1 MAEFLFDT
9 KSTANFGIGT
19 PTPEDID
26 KQRFLAERKRQQEM
40 GWGEATWEFASG
52 LASGLYDYAM
62 EEVPEFLNGKS
73 LTMGMLGLGDK
84 EGDFEDAWGT
94 IGRSAELGARDTYNT
109 FKVLVGNVK
118 DYFNSELSEEERGER
133 AWYRHQYEMNYFNDA
148 REKFIDAS
156 TSQYGNKLSFLADF
170 TDATNLIPSVGALKF
185 LPKATRS
192 ALKGSAELS
201 GKALSRTGAGLMG
214 VSDIAGYPRS
224 LAKKYKLGEVY
235 GAGQALGVAG
245 AVGGAT
251 GVAGTISTGMTGLLA
266 TNIVAKMAGKL
277 AMEVGEVAKIF
288 AMPSSHARFL
298 HRLATSDAVSKQ
310 TRKTATMLNSMKGT
324 QAYDIL
330 FNSFVAGL
338 GAGAMQIGIEGA
350 KGKGAYEVGVA
361 TGQGIGMGSGVGL
374 GISATGAG
382 ERGAGKTLNS
392 RNPDGTLS
400 DRSLQGM
407 ENYLAKKKQAN
418 NIEQIKAFGALDDTS
433 KIAVST
439 LDELAGLGNFRMELV
454 DDQEAT
460 RIILE
465 SENSDSKIEIPEGTK
480 LGAIPSAFYDPKS
493 RSVFIHD
500 KQVKEGSKIG
510 ARLFLHEFGHH
521 AFREMLGSSPMSR
534 RQILA
539 NYEQEDGY
547 EFEYFDDGG
556 KLMGSVKVNEE
567 AFNFA
572 KDYANKIRSTSPVQA
587 EKLGFDENGNWKGR
601 GDAKLLSEELGA
613 EQWSMAYQYEPNAFE
628 KMNKGIRHTLI
639 DAMKTG
645 LAKLGVVEPDSGN
658 PAKSMISEAMTA
670 SPEVKKV
677 LDNYVQK
684 RKQHLADRANDID
697 TGRKHTPDK
706 SNGQTSDEKYTSL
719 FGGIGINKAMG
730 RHFHIQDEQM
740 FNELLET
747 LNFEEENAGDFT
759 GIGKGNEGRQLHW
772 KTREMFGRAGKYNS
786 AVKEVIDF
794 IQEAIN
800 NREMLQF
807 GYRSANWFKAS
818 DYNPFF
824 ERSITPYAWQI
835 SPKKPRF
842 SLRHGRTIYPN
853 LKVMGW
859 DADVVENNIEIM
871 NSAGLLGGR
880 KVEDFK
886 KDFAE
891 HAQSVLT
898 ESGKEGRINPLGLG
912 ENELFTMA
920 FGMRDSGVKIQNPEL
935 NEWFSSEANTMKQ
948 ALKSYDVSA
957 LAGMSGE
964 GKSGYA
970 YDYKNVKHN
979 YMPSIAQNG
988 FENSTI
994 PPRAKRYS
1002 LSQTGSTF
1010 VTLPEEYNK
1019 YTDEELD
1026 LLIRD
1031 PDSDYYRDE
1040 ENLRL
1045 NESLM
1050 DFALNPVESQLGKI
1064 DRLGTFLVG
1073 ATRQNPE
1080 IFAHKKQ
1087 TLSMDMPDL
1096 EMDDRAEYTEA
1107 LIEELESMLRNN
1119 LAKYDDL
1126 EIGFQDTSPQYYT
1139 DSISFNITFSDQR
1152 LRDRKDFKELT
1163 LEIDTKDKII
1173 GFDTS
1178 RLGNLAGDDGGNS
1191 TNSYFSGKAIY
1202 QALYDF
1208 ADGAGLQ
1215 VVHTSLTKVN
1225 QLRTISTR
1233 LSQLLKSETDAH
1245 ITETGKGS
1253 ANLRS
1258 DKQFNN
1264 GLGRDDVQVIAG
1276 VEGYEGGT
1284 IDAVAQE
1291 LYENDPS
1298 RFEFLKMM
1306 EGIDSATDVL
1316 DNVPFEEGYGRIKFA
1331 NDDVPSDGFIR
1342 KVTAYARQE
1351 LRLVR
1356 YRMQHSDWKDI
1367 GFKKE
1372 DVVLKNRDESIFEE
1386 GWFNQLDAF
1395 RYDFDS
1401 GKFIF
1406 TEYRKD
1412 RGNSLGLDY
1421 VIGGDGVQHPWF
1433 ASDKRNPNTDG
1444 FRSFFRNHKELIFQ
1458 GVGEST
1464 LKRAI
1469 IANTIARATD
1479 AKVSLKPFS
1488 DRPKFVQKT
1497 LGKKLFF
1504 MPEGYQHID
1513 IYSYGETQLLQG
1525 DSEFANKIASRY
1537 KNEPIHVG
1545 RHEVINSINQEQ
1557 APIEEFEERGVANKP
1572 YGLWFARGDG
1582 WMQFIDRNHFGII
1595 GKQAHKLN
1603 LNTSEIAQVNKNTIT
1618 DFENKYLVSK
1628 DFFND
1633 LSPIYGNGVIDWK
1646 KVAED
1651 YSGVEVN
1658 LESFGES
1665 RPKWLTGWDITSGAL
1680 WNDKALNATSHLKR
1694 VNGELNF
1701 MPEVEHNDGQV
1712 GNAFV
1717 AGVKGG
1723 LDADSNIIVEADLE
1737 WQEKG
1742 YQSKFFKDW
1751 HKGEIIGEEIDLAG
1765 NVSPIEFVHYHSKEM
1780 SDRGAFRLDDPN
1792 DDSQTKRYGSLRGF
1806 FTQRKSGYGVSS
1818 AIDRGTEVSTFVLK
1832 GKLWD
1837 SSKQDHRNLIK
1848 DWWNQLPKYAK
1859 LYANERGF
1867 TLKKA
1872 LRLFYE
1878 NEHYSRVGGKFEVG
1892 MANYSRIDFVKNMP
1906 NTIPPLN
1913 GIKKF
1918 LANYLGENWR
1928 DKNPEMDLNKVFFDT
1943 GVIADGD
1950 PTEYGKYLDGDA
1962 MVEIA
1967 TKGNNPNDLHWIL
1980 LEHSMDMGEMGY
1992 NMNIVD
1998 YSFNTWA
2005 NENYGFDAFRLG
2017 AEYGGQTF
2025 AVINPNEQAKVVT
2038 EDSAIK
2044 RKNFTFSS
2052 TSQVNYMPYVALTDE
2067 TAQQF
2072 DRVIADMKANPY
2084 GFTIDQSNEL
2094 HAKSGYV
2101 VAPEKE
2107 TEFVIPLKEM
2117 TRTELWSYIR
2127 DHAHRF
2133 KKEGA
2138 HLGGWV
2144 KDDTQF
2150 MLDVAFPVENY
2161 LDAVRMAIWGDQDS
2175 IYDINTGT
2183 EIETK
2188 NEDKSEQIL
2197 PPHFPISIE
2206 KIKQARPEN
2215 LLAFADARNRDKG
2228 RVRHESFT
2236 ADSRTNLTDEEV
2248 ANLPIMDSLQFMPS
2262 VPTETF
2268 SKETAMGFPML
2279 SYENTQKKIEL
2290 PNRVIPKTESLT
2302 KNSANWD
2309 ERKWNAYFEDNRVA
2323 DGLMRQMANNAT
2335 PEAYALIT
2343 QIRLNRVG
2351 SFDIPAPP
2359 TKLLDYVNNPQ
2370 LLIDWLDRTMA
2381 NNPEQIN
2388 LAKQG
2393 VASAKQ
2399 MYNVKKTPEM
2409 VSQAFIWGLLSRM
2422 LDPYNQEAGWLR
2434 LTNNKQMWQ
2443 AIFDSIDGKYS
2454 MDKGTFWDAQKI
2466 GDERYGWKKMQTY
2479 KKAKNKDAFIKK
2491 KMSKLSKERK
2501 AGFAKE
2507 ANDRNLNRQKGTF
2520 VDIVANMFE
2529 DQKNEVVAGNNAK
2542 QNIQAIHDMLVKW
2555 NGRWAELTDLFNDKS
2570 LDGQGIREKMWATG
2584 FLGAGV
2590 KDKVTSFVIALM
2602 ADPNVVIMDRWQF
2615 VNVWEHQIQDSVR
2628 NRQKK
2633 VNSILA
2639 PKSGATKAE
2648 IKLAKEQAKEFNK
2661 WGVSPYRYDESGT
2674 PEDRSGFYKT
2684 IGSTLDNPVEHALYR
2699 TLEFYFG
2706 ELAQKVS
2713 KMNPQYAWIDSA
2725 FSMHWVTWNMIKQ
2738 EAVGHSSFDVLT
2750 EMAQNGQFPMS
2761 ASARQIFVDDFI
2773 KKPKYTE
2780 KNERLPKENKTKR
2793 TRFFQDAKGQ
2803 PIEEIREREKERAGL
2818 GYRIKGEESVYFKG
2832 LPPEQRDGDT

>member
-1 MAEFLFDT
+1 MAEFLLEKQD
-9 KSTANFGIGT
+9 TANFGT
-19 PTPEDID
+19 ATQTPEDID
-26 KQRFLAERKRQQEM
+26 KQRFLAERRRQQEM

-62 EEVPEFLNGKS
+62 EEIPEFLNGKS

-224 LAKKYKLGEVY
+224 LAKKYKLGEIY

-245 AVGGAT
+245 TLGGAT

-266 TNIVAKMAGKL
+266 TNIVAKIAGKL

-298 HRLATSDAVSKQ
+298 HRLATSDAVSKK

-350 KGKGAYEVGVA
+350 KGKGAYDVGVA

-400 DRSLQGM
+400 ERSLQGM

-572 KDYANKIRSTSPVQA
+572 KDYADKIRSTSPAQA
-587 EKLGFDENGNWKGR
+587 EKLGFDEDGNWRGR

-628 KMNKGIRHTLI
+628 GMNKGIRHTLI

-730 RHFHIQDEQM
+730 RHFHIQDEEM

-747 LNFEEENAGDFT
+747 LIFDEENAGDFT

-800 NREMLQF
+800 NREMIQF

-818 DYNPFF
+818 DYNAFF

-859 DADVVENNIEIM
+859 DADIVENNIEIM

-920 FGMRDSGVKIQNPEL
+920 FGMRDSGLKIQNPEL

-957 LAGMSGE
+957 LAGISGE

-994 PPRAKRYS
+994 PPRTKRYS
-1002 LSQTGSTF
+1002 LSRVGSTF
-1010 VTLPEEYNK
+1010 VTLPEEYNR

-1026 LLIRD
+1026 LIIRD

-1050 DFALNPVESQLGKI
+1050 EFGLNPVESQLGKI

-1080 IFAHKKQ
+1080 IFAHEKQ

-1096 EMDDRAEYTEA
+1096 ETGDLAEYHEA
-1107 LIEELESMLRNN
+1107 LVEELESMLRTN

-1126 EIGFQDTSPQYYT
+1126 EIGFQDATPDYSNGFSVNY
-1139 DSISFNITFSDQR
+1139 NVTFSDR
-1152 LRDRKDFKELT
+1152 KLRDKNDFKELT
-1163 LEIDTKDKII
+1163 LSIDVADKTI

-1178 RLGNLAGDDGGNS
+1178 HLGNLAGDNGGNS

-1208 ADGAGLQ
+1208 ADGAGLE
-1215 VVHTSLTKVN
+1215 VVHTSLTRVN

-1233 LSQLLKSETDAH
+1233 LSQLLKSESDRH
-1245 ITETGKGS
+1245 ITETGRGT
-1253 ANLRS
+1253 ANVKMDMEL
-1258 DKQFNN
+1258 QN
-1264 GLGRDDVQVIAG
+1264 GLAVDDIQVIPG

-1284 IDAVAQE
+1284 TEAVAQE
-1291 LYENDPS
+1291 LIENDPS

-1306 EGIDSATDVL
+1306 GGIESPTDVL
-1316 DNVPFEEGYGRIKFA
+1316 DAVPFAEGYGKVIFA
-1331 NDDVPSDGFIR
+1331 HDDAPHDGFIR
-1342 KVTAYARQE
+1342 RVTAYARQE
-1351 LRLVR
+1351 LREVR
-1356 YRMQHSDWKDI
+1356 KRMQQSDWKDV
-1367 GFKKE
+1367 GVKKE
-1372 DVVLKNRDESIFEE
+1372 DVLLEGRDKSIFKDDH
-1386 GWFNQLDAF
+1386 FNQLDAF

-1401 GKFIF
+1401 GEFIF
-1406 TEYRKD
+1406 TEYRKN
-1412 RGNSLGLDY
+1412 RENSLGLDY

-1433 ASDKRNPNTDG
+1433 ASDKRNPNTNG
-1444 FRSFFRNHKELIFQ
+1444 FRSFLRNHRELIYQ

-1479 AKVSLKPFS
+1479 AKTSLKPFS

-1504 MPEGYQHID
+1504 MPEGYQSID
-1513 IYSYGETQLLQG
+1513 NYSYGETQLLQG

-1545 RHEVINSINQEQ
+1545 RYEVINSINQEQ

-1603 LNTSEIAQVNKNTIT
+1603 LNTSEIAQVNKNTIK
-1618 DFENKYLVSK
+1618 DFEKKYLVGK

-1633 LSPIYGNGVIDWK
+1633 LSPIYGDGVIDWK

-1680 WNDKALNATSHLKR
+1680 WNDKALNGTSHLQR

-1701 MPEVEHNDGQV
+1701 MPETKHKPTK
-1712 GNAFV
+1712 FV
-1717 AGVKGG
+1717 NKKQGK
-1723 LDADSNIIVEADLE
+1723 
-1737 WQEKG
+1737 QK
-1742 YQSKFFKDW
+1742 K
-1751 HKGEIIGEEIDLAG
+1751 
-1765 NVSPIEFVHYHSKEM
+1765 
-1780 SDRGAFRLDDPN
+1780 
-1792 DDSQTKRYGSLRGF
+1792 
-1806 FTQRKSGYGVSS
+1806 
-1818 AIDRGTEVSTFVLK
+1818 VLK
-1832 GKLWD
+1832 D
-1837 SSKQDHRNLIK
+1837 
-1848 DWWNQLPKYAK
+1848 
-1859 LYANERGF
+1859 LY
-1867 TLKKA
+1867 
-1872 LRLFYE
+1872 
-1878 NEHYSRVGGKFEVG
+1878 
-1892 MANYSRIDFVKNMP
+1892 
-1906 NTIPPLN
+1906 
-1913 GIKKF
+1913 
-1918 LANYLGENWR
+1918 
-1928 DKNPEMDLNKVFFDT
+1928 
-1943 GVIADGD
+1943 
-1950 PTEYGKYLDGDA
+1950 
-1962 MVEIA
+1962 
-1967 TKGNNPNDLHWIL
+1967 
-1980 LEHSMDMGEMGY
+1980 
-1992 NMNIVD
+1992 
-1998 YSFNTWA
+1998 
-2005 NENYGFDAFRLG
+2005 
-2017 AEYGGQTF
+2017 
-2025 AVINPNEQAKVVT
+2025 
-2038 EDSAIK
+2038 
-2044 RKNFTFSS
+2044 
-2052 TSQVNYMPYVALTDE
+2052 YMPYVALTDE

-2072 DRVIADMKANPY
+2072 DRVIADMKANPW

-2107 TEFVIPLKEM
+2107 TEFVVPLKEM

-2138 HLGGWV
+2138 HLGGWI

-2183 EIETK
+2183 EIKTK

-2228 RVRHESFT
+2228 RIRHESFT
-2236 ADSRTNLTDEEV
+2236 ADSRANLTDEEV

-2279 SYENTQKKIEL
+2279 SYENPQKKIEL

-2434 LTNNKQMWQ
+2434 LTNNKKMWQ

-2466 GDERYGWKKMQTY
+2466 GDEKYGWRKMPSY
-2479 KKAKNKDAFIKK
+2479 KKSKNKDAFIKK
-2491 KMSKLSKERK
+2491 KMSKLSKKMR

-2639 PKSGATKAE
+2639 PNSGASKAD

-2725 FSMHWVTWNMIKQ
+2725 FAMHWVTWNMIKQ

-2780 KNERLPKENKTKR
+2780 RNERVPKENKTKR

-2803 PIEEIREREKERAGL
+2803 PIEEIREREKDRAGL
-2818 GYRIKGEESVYFKG
+2818 GYRIKGKESVYFKG
-2832 LPPEQRDGDT
+2832 LPPE